1 MIAARP
7 PRPCAK
13 AAGSIDRA
21 AHTPITDQ
29 NRFLIVPLAIYCLP
43 SRPSP
48 AGGAPPSGVK
58 PRMLS
63 PDELT
68 ILLMRPT
75 GVPSREGARV
85 IVTSAPGASAAS
97 ERFLP
102 QPSCCSCAGLGAIS
116 PLQCTTSPFSFFT
129 SKKSCGCGLAYR
141 NSTTV
146 AFTEYALL
154 WSYDTPVP

>member
-7 PRPCAK
+7 PRPCAT
-13 AAGSIDRA
+13 AAIDETT
-21 AHTPITDQ
+21 HKPITDQ
-29 NRFLIVPLAIYCLP
+29 KRFLIFPLAIYCLP
-43 SRPSP
+43 SRLSP

-58 PRMLS
+58 PRILS

-68 ILLMRPT
+68 ILLMSPT
-75 GVPSREGARV
+75 GVPKRDGASV

-97 ERFLP
+97 ERFRP
-102 QPSCCSCAGLGAIS
+102 QPSCCNWAGLGAIS
-116 PLQCTTSPFSFFT
+116 PLQWTASPLSFFT

-146 AFTEYALL
+146 AFT
-154 WSYDTPVP
+154 V